1 MDTVLKRRA
10 ALGRSVVMLPSTDG
24 TIGKDDRAIFLG
36 LYLPYTPVSI
46 VTPAARIYAIA
57 RQSRVYPVRLQ

>member
-1 MDTVLKRRA
+1 
-10 ALGRSVVMLPSTDG
+10 MLPPADG

>member
-1 MDTVLKRRA
+1 
-10 ALGRSVVMLPSTDG
+10 MLPPADG

-46 VTPAARIYAIA
+46 VTPAARIYAIFRQLRVLA
-57 RQSRVYPVRLQ
+57 ITRQSRVYPVRLQ